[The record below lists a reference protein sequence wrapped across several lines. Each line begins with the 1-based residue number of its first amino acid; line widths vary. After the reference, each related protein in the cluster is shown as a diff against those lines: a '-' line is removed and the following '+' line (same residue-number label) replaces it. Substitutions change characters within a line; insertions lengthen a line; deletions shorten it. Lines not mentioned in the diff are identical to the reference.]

1 MLLLGQNFVANRI
14 LSRLKQKR
22 KNMYLRSQRYE
33 IYWDEQLMNFV
44 KFVLKSN
51 INQNFKN
58 VGVVIHENLIMDKGA
73 EFSF

>member
-22 KNMYLRSQRYE
+22 KNMYLRCQRYE
-33 IYWDEQLMNFV
+33 INWYEQLKNFV
-44 KFVLKSN
+44 KFALKSKL
-51 INQNFKN
+51 NQNFKN
-58 VGVVIHENLIMDKGA
+58 VGVFIHENLIMDKGA

>member
-22 KNMYLRSQRYE
+22 KNMYLRCQRYE
-33 IYWDEQLMNFV
+33 INWDEQLKNFF